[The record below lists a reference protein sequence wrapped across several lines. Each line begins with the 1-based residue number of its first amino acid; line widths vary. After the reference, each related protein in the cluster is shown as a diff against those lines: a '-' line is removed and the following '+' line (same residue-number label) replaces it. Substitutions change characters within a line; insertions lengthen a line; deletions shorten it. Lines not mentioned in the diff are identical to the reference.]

1 MEEGAFVGD
10 DFEILGSSKFNGP
23 IMLKFTLPVVI
34 VVPEPLLQ
42 RSHLSFLLL
51 GLRRSHLIHATC
63 FRKFPLVRKGV
74 HTWLIL

>member
-10 DFEILGSSKFNGP
+10 DFEILGSSRFNSP

-34 VVPEPLLQ
+34 VVPEPFIQ

-63 FRKFPLVRKGV
+63 FHKFPLVRKGV